1 MSFPAAGP
9 VSGLKKGLAALRDK
23 TFYFAASATQRSRS
37 SKKESDSLGLDLPEK
52 TFRLPPATVS
62 WTLSA
67 QILQNGSKGFSQP
80 VFGSQHE
87 DVFRFPSARPLFGL
101 SAAPILQKGG
111 CLPASG
117 HAGLGETNAQSPQ
130 PSAYGRNDARSAF
143 FPPLFPQ
150 ALPSPPFSACLAF
163 CHFMG

>member
-1 MSFPAAGP
+1 MIRRSIVQFRPRNGP
-9 VSGLKKGLAALRDK
+9 DPP
-23 TFYFAASATQRSRS
+23 
-37 SKKESDSLGLDLPEK
+37 KKESDSLGLDLPEK

-101 SAAPILQKGG
+101 SAG

-130 PSAYGRNDARSAF
+130 PSEYGRNDARSAF

-150 ALPSPPFSACLAF
+150 ALPSPSFSACLAF